1 MGRELEDSKSANE
14 VLNGIS
20 AELSE
25 KLQQANDALAA
36 LKLELNEKESVNK
49 LLLKDLEYANK
60 KEDQSKEPLPQSRH
74 ENHEN
79 HSEEQPD
86 INAIFTRFNSLND
99 QLQEAN
105 NTIASLREELLDS
118 NHANSI
124 TAKDVQ
130 QLQVDLQRVSD
141 EKNVTE
147 STL

>member
-1 MGRELEDSKSANE
+1 MG
-14 VLNGIS
+14 
-20 AELSE
+20 
-25 KLQQANDALAA
+25 
-36 LKLELNEKESVNK
+36 NK

-60 KEDQSKEPLPQSRH
+60 KEDQSKVPLPQSRH

-79 HSEEQPD
+79 NSEEQPD

-124 TAKDVQ
+124 TDKDVQ

-147 STL
+147 ATLNSMRVKFDDIK